1 MQYIPNVFLFHTIAR
16 WERYIVPRKK
26 LNSIWRGN
34 AESPSKPARAGDA
47 HGGSFAPAREE
58 PSLRCLVMQKFVRPG
73 KVKVFFL
80 IIRTY
85 KYIWKQFDLYTLLW
99 YKFNS
104 SHFSRIYKQNLK
116 HFYNRLKIFIYLLFW
131 NMHFEIKFELVVIL
145 IKKFILIINF
155 TDARE

>member
-1 MQYIPNVFLFHTIAR
+1 M
-16 WERYIVPRKK
+16 PRKK

-85 KYIWKQFDLYTLLW
+85 TNIYGNSLIYTRYYDTSLTV
-99 YKFNS
+99 
-104 SHFSRIYKQNLK
+104 RIFPGYTN
-116 HFYNRLKIFIYLLFW
+116 KI
-131 NMHFEIKFELVVIL
+131 
-145 IKKFILIINF
+145 
-155 TDARE
+155 